1 MILFRALKPSTLN
14 SIALQYVRD
23 RMGNRYQLT
32 ANIRLQD
39 CVISPHIPLVVYAL
53 NDDPLPLL
61 LTPTSMVLN
70 QEVLSDRD
78 MVDAISKSQ

>member
-1 MILFRALKPSTLN
+1 
-14 SIALQYVRD
+14 
-23 RMGNRYQLT
+23 
-32 ANIRLQD
+32 
-39 CVISPHIPLVVYAL
+39 VISPHIPLVVYAL